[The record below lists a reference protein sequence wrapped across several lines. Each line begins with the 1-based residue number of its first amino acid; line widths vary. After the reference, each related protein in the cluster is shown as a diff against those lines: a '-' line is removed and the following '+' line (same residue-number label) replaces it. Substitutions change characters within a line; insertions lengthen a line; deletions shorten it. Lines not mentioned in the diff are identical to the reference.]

1 MEQLLVLTYGD
12 KIYKCTLHPNEQSI
26 VSIGK
31 EWTNDITNP
40 SLEQEIELKWNNEV
54 NAWMVQD
61 QLIEFNKEIESGKTR
76 DVSLKIFISI
86 VGTTKVFDI
95 GTKHSLTV
103 SQNDYDDI
111 SITFID
117 HSHFDYSAMLYKYML
132 QRQFY
137 FTLSQYI

>member
-40 SLEQEIELKWNNEV
+40 SLEQEVELKWNNEV
-54 NAWMVQD
+54 NAWMVQN
-61 QLIEFNKEIESGKTR
+61 QLIEFNKEFEIGKSK

-86 VGTTKVFDI
+86 IGTTKVFDI
-95 GTKHSLTV
+95 GTKHSLTI
-103 SQNDYDDI
+103 SQNSYDDI
-111 SITFID
+111 SIIGTNVD
-117 HSHFDYSAMLYKYML
+117 LMLS
-132 QRQFY
+132 RE
-137 FTLSQYI
+137 TLYDSF

>member
-40 SLEQEIELKWNNEV
+40 SLEQEVELKWNNEV

-61 QLIEFNKEIESGKTR
+61 QLIEFNKEIEIGKTR
-76 DVSLKIFISI
+76 DVSLKSLYLLLAQLKCLISERNI
-86 VGTTKVFDI
+86 
-95 GTKHSLTV
+95 L
-103 SQNDYDDI
+103 
-111 SITFID
+111 
-117 HSHFDYSAMLYKYML
+117 L
-132 QRQFY
+132 Q
-137 FTLSQYI
+137 